1 MSRKKK
7 GPRLRPNPKARRNI
21 RDSVFRSL
29 FSIVENTIDLYHT
42 LLPERPKPEP
52 KDLEFTTLSQTLGL
66 SRFND
71 LSFLVRG
78 NEHIFVEAQATWT
91 PNTLPRMAVY
101 YADTVSTWIGSHD
114 HKARMYYGPPVPLP
128 NPEFYIVYTGPLE
141 LKEEYSLAEEFFNG
155 NPSFDLRVKV
165 IRSAPSNT
173 KLGQYFR
180 FNVII
185 DEETAGARGSDEQYT
200 AAVERAVNRAI
211 NEGILITFLKS
222 HRREIIMAMSE
233 IFSQEAIEQE
243 TQQVIST
250 LRAENAAKDT
260 ALEAKDMELEA
271 SHRTIASQGM
281 ELEACRSTIE
291 ELKKELAEER
301 AKNKK

>member
-1 MSRKKK
+1 MNRTI
-7 GPRLRPNPKARRNI
+7 PKVNRNI
-21 RDSVFRSL
+21 MDAVFRLL
-29 FSIVENTIDLYHT
+29 FSIRENAIDLYAAFH
-42 LLPERPKPEP
+42 PERPVPTLEE
-52 KDLEFTTLSQTLGL
+52 LEFTTLSQALGL

-71 LSFLVRG
+71 LSFIVRG
-78 NEHIFVEAQATWT
+78 SEHIFTEAQSTWT
-91 PNTLPRMAVY
+91 PNILPRTMLY
-101 YADTVSTWIGSHD
+101 YADTTAAWIDSHD
-114 HKARMYYGPPVPLP
+114 LKRNMYYGSPVKLP
-128 NPEFYIVYTGPLE
+128 TPEFFIVYTGHLE
-141 LKEEYSLAEEFFNG
+141 LKEEYSYSEEFFHG
-155 NPSFDLRVKV
+155 NPSFDLRAKV
-165 IRSAPSNT
+165 IRKAGLNT

-180 FNVII
+180 FGAII
-185 DEETAGARGSDEQYT
+185 EQETAGARGSPEQYT

-211 NEGILITFLKS
+211 NEGILVTFLKS
-222 HRREIIMAMSE
+222 HRREIYMAIIEM
-233 IFSQEAIEQE
+233 FSQEALNQE

-250 LRAENAAKDT
+250 LRAENAAKDTALEAKDT